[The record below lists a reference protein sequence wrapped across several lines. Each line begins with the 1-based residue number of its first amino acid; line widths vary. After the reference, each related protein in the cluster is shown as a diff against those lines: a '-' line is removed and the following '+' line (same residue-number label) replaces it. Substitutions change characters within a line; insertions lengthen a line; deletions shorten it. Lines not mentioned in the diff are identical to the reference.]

1 MQMVEMN
8 SETFNLD
15 VAGSSMKVKKIL
27 NNNVAIALNEENK
40 EVVVM
45 GKGLSFKAKV
55 GDKLDPA
62 KIDNIFILKRKEE
75 LSRYEQLLKEIPQE
89 YFDMTE
95 QFVDFAKRKL
105 EKNLHNSIYI
115 TMTDHINTMVER
127 ARLHAYI
134 KNPLLWDIKRLYR
147 AEFQVAREII
157 KRFNRQIGSAYDDDE
172 AANITM
178 HLVNAEFEVDFA
190 TTINITRV
198 ITEILNIVK
207 YQFKIIYDEDSL
219 SYYRFV
225 IHLRFFAQR
234 LFSGTFDQNG
244 EDDDLWEYL
253 QIKYKEAYQCA
264 LVIYEFI
271 LNTYQY
277 QLSNEECMYLTI
289 HIAKVVKD
297 SKVI

>member
-1 MQMVEMN
+1 
-8 SETFNLD
+8 
-15 VAGSSMKVKKIL
+15 MKIKKIL
-27 NNNVAIALNEENK
+27 NNNVAIALNEDRA

-45 GKGLSFKAKV
+45 GKGLAFKAKA
-55 GDKLDPA
+55 GEELDPA
-62 KIDNIFILKRKEE
+62 KIDNIFTLKKKEE
-75 LSRYEQLLKEIPQE
+75 ASRYEQLLNEIPQE

-95 QFVDFAKRKL
+95 QYVDYAKREL
-105 EKNLHNSIYI
+105 EKDLNNSIYI

-127 ARLHAYI
+127 ARIHAYV

-147 AEFQVAREII
+147 AEFEVAREII
-157 KRFNRQIGSAYDDDE
+157 DRFNQQIGSVYDDNE
-172 AANITM
+172 AASITM
-178 HLVNAEFEVDFA
+178 HLVNAEFEVDFE
-190 TTINITRV
+190 TTMNITSV

-207 YQFKIIYDEDSL
+207 YQFRIVYDEDSM

-234 LFSGTFDQNG
+234 LFSGTSYQDG
-244 EDDDLWEYL
+244 DDEDLWEYL
-253 QIKYKEAYQCA
+253 QMKYKKAYQCA
-264 LVIYEFI
+264 LVICEFI

>member
-1 MQMVEMN
+1 
-8 SETFNLD
+8 
-15 VAGSSMKVKKIL
+15 MKIKKIL
-27 NNNVAIALNEENK
+27 NNNVAIALNEDRA

-45 GKGLSFKAKV
+45 GKGLAFKAKA
-55 GDKLDPA
+55 GEELDPA
-62 KIDNIFILKRKEE
+62 KIDNIFTLKKKEE
-75 LSRYEQLLKEIPQE
+75 ASRYEQLLNEIPQE

-95 QFVDFAKRKL
+95 QYVDYAKREL
-105 EKNLHNSIYI
+105 EKDLNNSIYI

-127 ARLHAYI
+127 ARIHAYI

-147 AEFQVAREII
+147 AEFEVAREII
-157 KRFNRQIGSAYDDDE
+157 DRFNQQIGSVYDDNE
-172 AANITM
+172 AASITM
-178 HLVNAEFEVDFA
+178 HLVNAEFEVDFE
-190 TTINITRV
+190 TTMNITSV

-207 YQFKIIYDEDSL
+207 YQFRIVYDEDSM

-234 LFSGTFDQNG
+234 LFSGTSYQDG
-244 EDDDLWEYL
+244 DDEDLWEYL
-253 QIKYKEAYQCA
+253 QMKYKKAYQCA
-264 LVIYEFI
+264 LVICEFI

>member
-1 MQMVEMN
+1 MGFLFGREQYEWGNV
-8 SETFNLD
+8 
-15 VAGSSMKVKKIL
+15 MKIKKIL
-27 NNNVAIALNEENK
+27 NNNVAIALNEDRT

-45 GKGLSFKAKV
+45 GKGLAFKAKA
-55 GDKLDPA
+55 GEELDPA
-62 KIDNIFILKRKEE
+62 KIDNIFTLKKKEE
-75 LSRYEQLLKEIPQE
+75 ASRYEQLLNEIPQE

-95 QFVDFAKRKL
+95 QYVDYAKREL
-105 EKNLHNSIYI
+105 EKDLNNSIYI

-127 ARLHAYI
+127 ARIHAYI

-147 AEFQVAREII
+147 AEFEVAREII
-157 KRFNRQIGSAYDDDE
+157 DRFNQQIGSVYDDNE
-172 AANITM
+172 AASITM
-178 HLVNAEFEVDFA
+178 HLVNAEFEVDFE
-190 TTINITRV
+190 TTMNITSV

-207 YQFKIIYDEDSL
+207 YQFRIVYDEDSM

-234 LFSGTFDQNG
+234 LFSDTSYQDG
-244 EDDDLWEYL
+244 DDEDLWEYL
-253 QIKYKEAYQCA
+253 QMKYKKAYQCA
-264 LVIYEFI
+264 LVICEFI